1 MTSITEYLSSL
12 CYVQIPYEDVDFFGM
27 DSERLKAREMSG
39 LYPPRFIVSI
49 DGSGTTVKALANFTL
64 SGALKNNSNDDL
76 KYPMQLLPHFPQ
88 PIMQGRYVAPSTNC
102 SKNSLNSIS
111 FSHIPSLSFSPDLP
125 KFPSLKK

>member
-1 MTSITEYLSSL
+1 
-12 CYVQIPYEDVDFFGM
+12 M

-88 PIMQGRYVAPSTNC
+88 PIMQGGYVVPSTIC
-102 SKNSLNSIS
+102 SKISLNSLS
-111 FSHIPSLSFSPDLP
+111 FSHIPSLSFSLN
-125 KFPSLKK
+125 FPHLLFLLLHCII

>member
-64 SGALKNNSNDDL
+64 SGALKNNSDDDL
-76 KYPMQLLPHFPQ
+76 KYPMQLPPHFPQ
-88 PIMQGRYVAPSTNC
+88 PIMQGRCQHVY
-102 SKNSLNSIS
+102 LFLI
-111 FSHIPSLSFSPDLP
+111 IL
-125 KFPSLKK
+125 